1 MAKTLVPNVAREKM
15 ALARAG
21 IRTLP
26 AITHIAYGDGGVGA
40 DGAVLTPSS
49 TMTVLNHEL
58 LRKPYDD
65 KTVTAQCVVT
75 YIGILAEGELGGKS
89 ISEIAL
95 IDSEGDLTGVQFFKA
110 RPDDL
115 EQTFK
120 IDDDFT

>member
-21 IRTLP
+21 TRTLP
-26 AITHIAYGDGGVGA
+26 AVTHIAYGDGGVDA
-40 DGAVLTPSS
+40 DGVVQTPAS
-49 TMTVLNHEL
+49 TMIALNHEL
-58 LRKPYDD
+58 LRKPYDS
-65 KTVTAQCVVT
+65 KEVTAQCVVT
-75 YIGILAEGELGGKS
+75 YIGTLAEGELGGKS

-95 IDSEGDLTGVQFFKA
+95 VDSEGDLAGVQFFKA